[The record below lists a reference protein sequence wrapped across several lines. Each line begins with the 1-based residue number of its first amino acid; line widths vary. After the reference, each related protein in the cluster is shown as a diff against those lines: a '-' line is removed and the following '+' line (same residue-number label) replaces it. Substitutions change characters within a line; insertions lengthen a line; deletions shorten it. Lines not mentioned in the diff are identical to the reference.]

1 MSGVKWFP
9 GVVKKRGV
17 FGVLGGYCFEGSRGS
32 LIRCSGRAR
41 GPEGVL
47 LGSYLR
53 CLGRFR
59 CQNMTCTDP
68 KKASF

>member
-1 MSGVKWFP
+1 MSGVEWFP
-9 GVVKKRGV
+9 EVVKKGC
-17 FGVLGGYCFEGSRGS
+17 FGGPGGYCFEGSRGS
-32 LIRCSGRAR
+32 LIRCSGRFR

-59 CQNMTCTDP
+59 GQNRTFTDP

>member
-1 MSGVKWFP
+1 MVSG
-9 GVVKKRGV
+9 GCKKRGV
-17 FGVLGGYCFEGSRGS
+17 FGVPGGIVFEGSRGS
-32 LIRCSGRAR
+32 LIRCSGRFR

-59 CQNMTCTDP
+59 GQNRTFTDP